1 MEKYTN
7 QTKVWKN
14 MTVKDLMSE
23 FSKAGF
29 TARALGD
36 SLEVYKKMLEDK
48 KCFKIIAAAGAL
60 IPGGMRNIFNEAIK
74 AGLVDAFVVST
85 GSLIDHDIIESF
97 GIKHIQGEPNADD
110 IELGKKD
117 INRIYDVY
125 LPNKGYLALED
136 ELKKIFPKMPQ
147 EEMSPNK
154 FLFELGKHI
163 KDENS
168 MLRLCS
174 EKNIPIF
181 DPSITDSISGFH
193 AWVYSQT
200 HKMKINPQ
208 LDIRDFLDKMWQDR
222 KYGLTI
228 LGGGVPKH
236 FVAGMMQVTGN
247 SINYAIQITMSR
259 PEYGGV
265 SGAPLREAKSWKK
278 VAADAITAD
287 VVIDATVAFPMLVA
301 ALIDEKDK

>member
-1 MEKYTN
+1 
-7 QTKVWKN
+7 
-14 MTVKDLMSE
+14 
-23 FSKAGF
+23 
-29 TARALGD
+29 
-36 SLEVYKKMLEDK
+36 
-48 KCFKIIAAAGAL
+48 
-60 IPGGMRNIFNEAIK
+60 
-74 AGLVDAFVVST
+74 
-85 GSLIDHDIIESF
+85 
-97 GIKHIQGEPNADD
+97 
-110 IELGKKD
+110 
-117 INRIYDVY
+117 
-125 LPNKGYLALED
+125 
-136 ELKKIFPKMPQ
+136 MPQ

-154 FLFELGKHI
+154 FLFELGKQI

-168 MLRLCS
+168 MLKLCS

-181 DPSITDSISGFH
+181 DPSITDSITGFH

-208 LDIRDFLDKMWQDR
+208 LDIRDFLDKMWEDR
-222 KYGLTI
+222 RYGFVI

-278 VAADAITAD
+278 VAADALTAD

-301 ALIDEKDK
+301 ALLD

>member
-7 QTKVWKN
+7 AAKVWKD
-14 MTVKDLMSE
+14 MKVSELMKE
-23 FSKAGF
+23 YSKAGF

-36 SLEVYKKMLEDK
+36 ALDVYKKMLEDK

-74 AGLVDAFVVST
+74 ANLVDAFVVST

-97 GIKHIQGEPNADD
+97 GIKHIQGTANAND

-174 EKNIPIF
+174 EKNIPMF

-193 AWVYSQT
+193 AWLYSQT

-208 LDIRDFLDKMWQDR
+208 LDIRDFLDKMWEDR

-287 VVIDATVAFPMLVA
+287 VVIDATIAFPMLVA
-301 ALIDEKDK
+301 ALLE